1 MELKQLEEQ
10 IKNHK
15 YLYIYGAGVVAGGA
29 ADAIYYLYNA
39 MPCGY
44 LVSETLDRCSIPNKE
59 ESFILIATPE
69 QYHQDIINTL
79 EECGYSSVDRIC
91 LTSHLEYLLMG
102 MFLKQKSGYR
112 LVDDCAKSILDK
124 NPDIYIAEASSSKD
138 VVLYGRYD
146 KKDYINTVVCDKV
159 DCPLDNSIYGEL
171 SATWW
176 MTKNEI
182 HDIMGL
188 YHYRRDLIL
197 DDSDFSIL
205 MNGEADVILPLP
217 FVCEPNTSGQY
228 ERYLQEKD
236 QRVMWKVLE
245 KKYPDF
251 YMKAKVVLE
260 GKYLYNYNIL
270 VARKDVF
277 VAYSDWLFELL
288 EEIAYECEMEE
299 RPGRL
304 ARYIGRIGEV
314 LTSLYFM
321 VNEQGLKVVHGE
333 KRWKI

>member
-10 IKNHK
+10 IKKHK
-15 YLYIYGAGVVAGGA
+15 YLYIYGAGVVAAGA
-29 ADAIYYLYNA
+29 ADAIYYLYNVI
-39 MPCGY
+39 PNGY
-44 LVSETLDRCSIPNKE
+44 LVSDTLDRCLISYKKD
-59 ESFILIATPE
+59 SFILVATPE
-69 QYHQDIINTL
+69 QYHQDISDKL
-79 EECGYSSVDRIC
+79 EECGYSSVDKMY

-102 MFLKQKSGYR
+102 AFLKQKSGYK
-112 LVDDCAKSILDK
+112 LVDDCVKSVLDK
-124 NPDIYIAEASSSKD
+124 ELDIYIAEASSSKD
-138 VVLYGRYD
+138 LTLHGQYD
-146 KKDYINTVVCDKV
+146 RKNYINKVVCDKV
-159 DCPLDNSIYGEL
+159 DCPLDNSLYGEL

-176 MTKNEI
+176 MTKNEK

-197 DDSDFSIL
+197 EENDLSIL
-205 MNGEADVILPLP
+205 TNGEADVILPLP

-228 ERYLQEKD
+228 DRYLQEKD
-236 QRVMWKVLE
+236 QKVMWKVLE
-245 KKYPDF
+245 NRYPDF
-251 YMKAKVVLE
+251 YEKAKVVLE

-277 VAYSDWLFELL
+277 INYSDWLFGLL
-288 EEIAYECEMEE
+288 EEITDECESEK

-314 LTSLYFM
+314 LTSLYFT
-321 VNEQGLKVVHGE
+321 VNEPGLKVVHGE